1 MRDWIRWSWR
11 ATAIG
16 VLILAVGLAT
26 VLLASIQAMVQ
37 FPGTSLV
44 DGYWTGLLP
53 LMGIGTWLVPIGAI
67 LAVAAGIATVL
78 SSRLPLLVRLGS
90 LAGVAAVLFWAFI
103 AVIDMTP
110 RSRPG
115 TATTSSDLA
124 TVVYSRPETTVVF
137 LLIPMALIVA
147 LAFAG
152 RRTER

>member
-1 MRDWIRWSWR
+1 MRDWIGWSWR
-11 ATAIG
+11 ATATG
-16 VLILAVGLAT
+16 VLILAVGLAA

-53 LMGIGTWLVPIGAI
+53 LMGIGTWLVPLGAI
-67 LAVAAGIATVL
+67 VAVAAGIATIV
-78 SSRLPLLVRLGS
+78 SSRLPILVRLAS
-90 LAGVAAVLFWAFI
+90 LAGLAVVLFWALI
-103 AVIDMTP
+103 AVIDMAP

-115 TATTSSDLA
+115 TTTTSSDLA
-124 TVVYSRPETTVVF
+124 TVVYSRPETTIVL

-152 RRTER
+152 RRSTR

>member
-1 MRDWIRWSWR
+1 MRDWIGWSWR
-11 ATAIG
+11 ATATG
-16 VLILAVGLAT
+16 VLILALGLAA

-53 LMGIGTWLVPIGAI
+53 LMGIGTWLVPLGAI
-67 LAVAAGIATVL
+67 VAVAAGVATVL
-78 SSRLPLLVRLGS
+78 SSRLPIVVRLIS
-90 LAGVAAVLFWAFI
+90 LAGVAVVLFWALTV
-103 AVIDMTP
+103 VIDMAP

-115 TATTSSDLA
+115 TTTTSSDLA
-124 TVVYSRPETTVVF
+124 TVVYSRPESTIVL

-152 RRTER
+152 RRSTR

>member
-1 MRDWIRWSWR
+1 MRDWTRWSWR
-11 ATAIG
+11 ATTIG
-16 VLILAVGLAT
+16 VLILAVGLAA

-53 LMGIGTWLVPIGAI
+53 LMGIGTWLVPVGSI
-67 LAVAAGIATVL
+67 LAVAAGLATVL
-78 SSRLPLLVRLGS
+78 SSRLPTLVRLGS
-90 LAGVAAVLFWAFI
+90 LAGVAVVLFWALI
-103 AVIDMTP
+103 VVIDMAP

-124 TVVYSRPETTVVF
+124 TVVYSRPETTVVL
-137 LLIPMALIVA
+137 LLIPMGLIVA

-152 RRTER
+152 RRSTP

>member
-1 MRDWIRWSWR
+1 MRGWIGWSWR

-16 VLILAVGLAT
+16 VVILAVGLAA

-53 LMGIGTWLVPIGAI
+53 LMGIGTWLVPVGAI
-67 LAVAAGIATVL
+67 VAVAAGVATVL
-78 SSRLPLLVRLGS
+78 SSRLPILIRLAS
-90 LAGVAAVLFWAFI
+90 LAGVVVVLFWALI
-103 AVIDMTP
+103 VVLDMAP

-115 TATTSSDLA
+115 TASTSSDLA

-137 LLIPMALIVA
+137 LLVPMGLIVA

-152 RRTER
+152 RRSAR